1 MDLERG
7 ASDVGEDFVP
17 QIEAGYFAPLDAPT
31 EVSWWIFGLGSFG
44 LSLMENWATWGFV
57 FCFVL
62 KNLACV

>member
-31 EVSWWIFGLGSFG
+31 EVSWWKTWQLGDSF
-44 LSLMENWATWGFV
+44 
-57 FCFVL
+57 FVL
-62 KNLACV
+62 KKNLACV